1 MLKPNI
7 PQPGQIW
14 RTMDDPRILGL
25 KEDMEYVYIRASS
38 GKHLLCWLVHVE
50 DGRVTIVRKAEIIKA
65 FLIDNYE
72 HYAAGNDL
80 SKYDFYRADGTP
92 ATAAD
97 L

>member
-38 GKHLLCWLVHVE
+38 GKHLLCWLVRVE

-72 HYAAGNDL
+72 RFAIGNEI
-80 SKYDFYRADGTP
+80 SNYDFYRADGTP
-92 ATAAD
+92 ASAAD

>member
-25 KEDMEYVYIRASS
+25 KEDMEFVYVRASS
-38 GKHLLCWLVHVE
+38 GKHLLCWLVRVE
-50 DGRVTIVRKAEIIKA
+50 DERVTIIRKAEIIKA